1 MRKIKIF
8 DTTLRDGQ
16 QASGA
21 NMSISQKVEIAKL
34 LENLKVYI
42 IEAGFSISS
51 NKE

>member
-34 LENLKVYI
+34 LENLKVCTI
-42 IEAGFSISS
+42 LWVGINQF
-51 NKE
+51 